1 MKWLLFL
8 LTLLTTSFVVQAQ
21 GLPNKH
27 PRVMELEDKLTE
39 EASLYF
45 SRRYP
50 SEPFFVKIEV
60 TPLRRNLAQGA
71 SSDSLPYFDQESEEM
86 VDEWDDPTTPLSF
99 LRNRIVRVRV
109 NASVPEKFD
118 DLKIAEI
125 KQELPIYLNL
135 LPSRDEISV
144 ERKFKHI
151 QPETPHYIYY
161 ILGSLVFS
169 SLLIG
174 FMMRWSVSKMKA
186 PAASTSPGVASG
198 PAPSSAGVT
207 RSKSSQSKS
216 STAVSGEVTFHDPIK
231 TLDIVHIKVKQI
243 EDSGTFPTL
252 RDLTLMSE
260 ICNRDPKLLGSI
272 ICELPRDWQKTLL
285 WMGRDQ
291 QWLEAFS
298 SPGQIGH
305 EGLILLDQMSRQRN
319 YTAGD
324 RQWEDLLIQVWR
336 LGDKASGFF
345 KKMNSEHAF
354 LILGLLPKSLALGVA
369 KKCFPGAWGKL
380 LENKPINVVI
390 DSKSIEQYLS
400 QALEIVPAFEW
411 KMLEE
416 YNKDKEILNYLSL
429 ISIEDERDIYETL
442 NKESFIFNVRPP
454 FYKIFELEPAK
465 LSKLILDFSLDQWAL
480 AVVNSSRPFIKAISD
495 QLDEKRKVIFSSHL
509 KNYDQNPPAVSEQ
522 GGVRQTIAFHA
533 EVAFFSKNGSE
544 DNSTSAQAGESI
556 NEKSA

>member
-1 MKWLLFL
+1 MKWLLILF
-8 LTLLTTSFVVQAQ
+8 TLLTTSFVVQAQ

-186 PAASTSPGVASG
+186 PAAATT
-198 PAPSSAGVT
+198 SAGPVSAGAGSSSGSS
-207 RSKSSQSKS
+207 RPKSYQSKG

-231 TLDIVHIKVKQI
+231 TLDIVHIKVKQM

-252 RDLTLMSE
+252 RDLTLMTE
-260 ICNRDPKLLGSI
+260 ICKRDPKILGSI

-291 QWLEAFS
+291 QWFEAFS

-354 LILGLLPKSLALGVA
+354 IILGLLPKSLSLGVA

-390 DSKSIEQYLS
+390 DSKIVAQYLA

-442 NKESFIFNVRPP
+442 NKESFIFSVRPP
-454 FYKIFELEPAK
+454 FYKIFELEPTK
-465 LSKLILDFSLDQWAL
+465 LSKLIMDFSLDQWAL
-480 AVVNSSRPFIKAISD
+480 AVVNSSRPFIKAIAD
-495 QLDEKRKVIFSSHL
+495 QLDEKRKIIFSSHL
-509 KNYDQNPPAVSEQ
+509 KNFDQNPPLVADQSD
-522 GGVRQTIAFHA
+522 VRQLIAAHA
-533 EVAFFSKNGSE
+533 ELTFFVKN
-544 DNSTSAQAGESI
+544 SAQVQESESI